1 MARQPTD
8 TIAEAFAG
16 SGTLSDRVLAAYRD
30 KKVGFSDVELL
41 RDIAEHIL
49 TLKGEG
55 PSSEPPSKKRKLSLV
70 SAAQDRSVFAPNG
83 SHDLKAKVYFE
94 CKDVSFTSPA
104 RKKLRLQF
112 VRDDSNMLMGQ
123 IRLMH
128 PTEDKV
134 EYAIRREDVDQFFYL
149 PVPDKAQR
157 QRQFVVIPLPGS
169 VNHDGTPL
177 EPIVW
182 TMNEVKGRPDVC
194 TAQTTLHEK
203 LEDTENDTI
212 ASLTLGEL
220 DHFMAEVP
228 NKAAVQPDDN
238 DFASAIPQSHRK
250 GEKAYHVKVYKGS
263 KEGYLFFLPVGI
275 LFGFKKPIQF
285 FSFASIDSTA
295 FTSVLQRT
303 FNLVITARESSVD
316 GEESEAKANEF
327 SMIDQ
332 ADFAGIEAYIKRHE
346 LSDASMAKERQA
358 KVHNV
363 NKPKGE
369 NGEAHEEQN
378 GESELAKAE
387 AELQDAEDEEE
398 EDYDPSGGESE
409 GEGEESG
416 DEEGGAA
423 EGDEQEEVYDEEEE
437 EE

>member
-16 SGTLSDRVLAAYRD
+16 SGTLSNRVLAAYRN
-30 KKVGFSDVELL
+30 KNIGSNDVELL

-49 TLKGEG
+49 TLKGEE
-55 PSSEPPSKKRKLSLV
+55 PFSEPPSKKRKLPLDP
-70 SAAQDRSVFAPNG
+70 AAQERSIFAPNG
-83 SHDLKAKVYFE
+83 SHDLMSKVYFE
-94 CKDVSFTSPA
+94 CKDVSFTAPA

-112 VRDDSNMLMGQ
+112 VRDHSNMLMGQ
-123 IRLMH
+123 VRLMH

-134 EYAIRREDVDQFFYL
+134 EYAIRREDVDQYFYL

-157 QRQFVVIPLPGS
+157 QRQFVVMPLPGP

-194 TAQTTLHEK
+194 TEQTSLHEK
-203 LEDTENDTI
+203 LENTENDTI

-228 NKAAVQPDDN
+228 NKAAVQPDEN
-238 DFASAIPQSHRK
+238 EFASAIPQSHRK

-263 KEGYLFFLPVGI
+263 KEGILFAIAVLRDYLLTRIPGYLFFLQVGI

-316 GEESEAKANEF
+316 GEESDAKANEF

-332 ADFAGIEAYIKRHE
+332 ADFAGIEA
-346 LSDASMAKERQA
+346 
-358 KVHNV
+358 
-363 NKPKGE
+363 
-369 NGEAHEEQN
+369 
-378 GESELAKAE
+378 
-387 AELQDAEDEEE
+387 
-398 EDYDPSGGESE
+398 
-409 GEGEESG
+409 
-416 DEEGGAA
+416 
-423 EGDEQEEVYDEEEE
+423 
-437 EE
+437 

>member
-1 MARQPTD
+1 MARQSTD

-16 SGTLSDRVLAAYRD
+16 SGTLSTRVLAAYRD
-30 KKVGFSDVELL
+30 KTVGYNDVELL

-49 TLKGEG
+49 TLRGDES
-55 PSSEPPSKKRKLSLV
+55 SSEPPSKKRKLPLV
-70 SAAQDRSVFAPNG
+70 AAAQDRSIFAPNG

-112 VRDDSNMLMGQ
+112 VRDHSNMLMGQ

-157 QRQFVVIPLPGS
+157 QRQFVIIPLPGS

-177 EPIVW
+177 EPVVW

-194 TAQTTLHEK
+194 TEHTSLHET
-203 LEDTENDTI
+203 LDNTENDTI

-220 DHFMAEVP
+220 DSFMTEVP
-228 NKAAVQPDDN
+228 GKAAVQPDDN
-238 DFASAIPQSHRK
+238 EFASAIPQSHRK
-250 GEKAYHVKVYKGS
+250 
-263 KEGYLFFLPVGI
+263 GYLFFLPVGI

-295 FTSVLQRT
+295 FQSVLQRT

-316 GEESEAKANEF
+316 GEEGEAKANEF

-346 LSDASMAKERQA
+346 LSDASMAKERRA

-416 DEEGGAA
+416 NEEGGAA
-423 EGDEQEEVYDEEEE
+423 DGEEEEEVYDEEEE

>member
-1 MARQPTD
+1 MARQPTH

-16 SGTLSDRVLAAYRD
+16 SSALSTRVLAAYRD
-30 KKVGFSDVELL
+30 KTVGYNDVELL

-49 TLKGEG
+49 TLRGEES
-55 PSSEPPSKKRKLSLV
+55 SSEPPLKKRKLPLV
-70 SAAQDRSVFAPNG
+70 AAAQDRSIFAPNG
-83 SHDLKAKVYFE
+83 SHDLQAKVYFE

-112 VRDDSNMLMGQ
+112 VRDHSNMLLGQ

-157 QRQFVVIPLPGS
+157 QRQFVIIPLPGS
-169 VNHDGTPL
+169 VSHDGTPV
-177 EPIVW
+177 EPVVW

-194 TAQTTLHEK
+194 TEHTNLHEK
-203 LEDTENDTI
+203 LDNTDNDTI

-220 DHFMAEVP
+220 DSFMTEVP
-228 NKAAVQPDDN
+228 SKAAVQPDDN
-238 DFASAIPQSHRK
+238 EFASAIPQSHRK
-250 GEKAYHVKVYKGS
+250 GEKAYHVKVYK
-263 KEGYLFFLPVGI
+263 GYLFFLPVGI

-295 FTSVLQRT
+295 FQSVLQRT

-316 GEESEAKANEF
+316 GEEGEAKANEF

-346 LSDASMAKERQA
+346 LSDASMAKERRA

-398 EDYDPSGGESE
+398 EDYNPSGGESE

-423 EGDEQEEVYDEEEE
+423 DGGEEEEEMYDEEEE